1 MTTARDSCPS
11 PTVTRCSWSRIR
23 SNCISPASA
32 TRSAPMSRCN
42 RRNASREVLLQQ
54 QNRLSAH
61 ATPPPR
67 SPPVMVTPAAA
78 RATQPTTTSDTLRLT
93 PAEIAQRR
101 KEGCCF
107 HCHDMYDNGHK
118 KLCKQLFIIDVVEDD
133 DGDTPLPAGA
143 GDPQISIHVLTGI
156 RPHSDRTMQ
165 LAIDTNSVRLTALLD
180 SGSTHNFVDLEAA
193 EQAGIQWGI
202 MQAST
207 LPSPMVTESIARGAA
222 RTCRSPSLARS
233 SSSTATALHSGHTRW
248 CSASNG
254 SSP

>member
-1 MTTARDSCPS
+1 
-11 PTVTRCSWSRIR
+11 
-23 SNCISPASA
+23 
-32 TRSAPMSRCN
+32 
-42 RRNASREVLLQQ
+42 
-54 QNRLSAH
+54 
-61 ATPPPR
+61 
-67 SPPVMVTPAAA
+67 MVTPAAA

-156 RPHSDRTMQ
+156 RPRSDRTMQ